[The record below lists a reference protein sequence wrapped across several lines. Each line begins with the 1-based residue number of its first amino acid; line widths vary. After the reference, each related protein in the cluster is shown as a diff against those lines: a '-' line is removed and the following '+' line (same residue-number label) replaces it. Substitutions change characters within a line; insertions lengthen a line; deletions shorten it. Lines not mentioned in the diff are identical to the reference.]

1 MTIEHDDTAFEPW
14 PASVV
19 DPICDAI
26 SVLLMAIIEG
36 TATGSRE
43 RAAAMS
49 EAIEAHR
56 RIQDAMCDRRVIN

>member
-1 MTIEHDDTAFEPW
+1 MTIERDDTAFEPW
-14 PASVV
+14 PAVV

-26 SVLLMAIIEG
+26 SVLLVAIIEG

-43 RAAAMS
+43 RAAAMN
-49 EAIEAHR
+49 EALAAHR